1 MKKYLLITTLFASS
15 LAFSYESELSID
27 YWTPIPDGY
36 LKKDG
41 TKIGLKS
48 MLKLS
53 TAKDF
58 GGKLLFKEKESSN
71 LPNIV
76 FMYTPISFE
85 GQGTADNPFSYG
97 DITVNS
103 GEDFEALVEYTSYDL
118 GFLWD
123 IGHLREKTEDRLD
136 FRAGFSIRYI
146 ERSLKIKTGTAQTTE
161 NHKDLKPMLDLEAE
175 VEVLPVHQ
183 ELRAEIILEAQIY
196 TNGNEYLFDIIDSI
210 RMNYKNLFAEFG
222 YREEKYKMA
231 DGMKKVSASGIF
243 WSLGIHF

>member
-1 MKKYLLITTLFASS
+1 MKKHLLSTLLLIPSI
-15 LAFSYESELSID
+15 AFSYESEFSID
-27 YWTPIPDGY
+27 YWTPIPHGY
-36 LKKDG
+36 IKKGNTKVALKE
-41 TKIGLKS
+41 T
-48 MLKLS
+48 LKLA

-58 GGKLLFKEKESSN
+58 GGKILFKEKESSN

-85 GQGTADNPFSYG
+85 GKDTANRTFSFR

-103 GEDFEALVEYTSYDL
+103 GEEFEATIEYTSYDL

-123 IGHLREKTEDRLD
+123 VGHLREKTEDRLD

-146 ERSLKIKTGTAQTTE
+146 ERRLKIQTDTDQTTE

-183 ELRAEIILEAQIY
+183 ELRAEIILEAQVY
-196 TNGNEYLFDIIDSI
+196 TNGNEYIFDIIDSI

-222 YREEKYKMA
+222 YRAEKYKMA
-231 DGMKKVSASGIF
+231 DDMKKVSASGVF